1 LPPGIGGIPGSGVS
15 GPLWSGIDDSLSDMA
30 VIMEFFLYFGKMKEQ
45 GSKGKK
51 WWMVR

>member
-1 LPPGIGGIPGSGVS
+1 
-15 GPLWSGIDDSLSDMA
+15 
-30 VIMEFFLYFGKMKEQ
+30 MEFFLYFGKMKEQ